1 MLMQCSASPMT
12 EKALEPCAR
21 CLLQA
26 AQAWWERGRVPTK
39 EPPDQGEEV
48 EVSHTAGLVRISL
61 GSEVSEVRW
70 HFVRSRSP
78 ARRIFCCSQAFE
90 SRNALMCVATHH
102 AGPGSGAQRGSC
114 PRCEMIFSRGQV
126 GVEGGLPARP
136 HRLYESKGT
145 LKTCLCVQ
153 GE

>member
-1 MLMQCSASPMT
+1 MLLQCSASPMT

-26 AQAWWERGRVPTK
+26 AQARRERGRVPTK
-39 EPPDQGEEV
+39 EPSDQGEEV
-48 EVSHTAGLVRISL
+48 EVCHTPVLVRISL

-78 ARRIFCCSQAFE
+78 SRRNLCCSLEFRILQCNFVCRYP
-90 SRNALMCVATHH
+90 SRA
-102 AGPGSGAQRGSC
+102 PGVCTQRGTC
-114 PRCEMIFSRGQV
+114 PWCEMIFSRGPVSVQGRV
-126 GVEGGLPARP
+126 RARP
-136 HRLYESKGT
+136 HHLYLSKI
-145 LKTCLCVQ
+145 LKTFLYVQ

>member
-1 MLMQCSASPMT
+1 MLLQCSASPMT
-12 EKALEPCAR
+12 GKALEPCAR

-26 AQAWWERGRVPTK
+26 AQARWERGRVPTK

-48 EVSHTAGLVRISL
+48 EVCHTPVLVRISL

-78 ARRIFCCSQAFE
+78 SRRTLCCSLDFRRSQGICVCRYP
-90 SRNALMCVATHH
+90 SRT
-102 AGPGSGAQRGSC
+102 PGVRAQGGTC
-114 PRCEMIFSRGQV
+114 PWCEMIFSRAPV
-126 GVEGGLPARP
+126 GVQGRVLARP
-136 HRLYESKGT
+136 YHLYLSNV
-145 LKTCLCVQ
+145 LKTSLYVQ